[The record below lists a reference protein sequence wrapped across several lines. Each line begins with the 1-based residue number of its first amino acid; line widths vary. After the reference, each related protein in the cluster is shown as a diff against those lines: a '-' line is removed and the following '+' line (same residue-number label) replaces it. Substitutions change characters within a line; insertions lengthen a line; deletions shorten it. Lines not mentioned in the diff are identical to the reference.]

1 MELITFL
8 VAAGAVIGFL
18 FLRKRIA
25 ELEEEVATARK
36 IAATQSQVRELTQRV
51 WELERHLPVLAP
63 PSVAEQPSP
72 ETRVAK
78 ARDAEPI
85 HPVRE
90 PARELPVVPPAI
102 RPAFTP
108 LPTPLPAVEP
118 PTPSLADRLRRL
130 LGDQEWES
138 LVGGSVLN
146 KLGALILV
154 IGIAL
159 FLGYSFGHVTP
170 AGRASI
176 AILVSIAMLGA
187 GVWVERLGN
196 YKVFARG
203 LIGAG
208 WAALYATSYAVY
220 AVPAARIIEDPLV
233 GSLGTV
239 AVAIGM
245 IWHSLRYR
253 AQAVTAIA
261 YFAAFAA
268 MAVTPSS
275 PFAVVSLIPL
285 AASLLYITARFDWHE
300 MALFGLA
307 ATYLTCVSRGKSD
320 ASLVSTQSL
329 FLAYWVLFE
338 AFDLLRTKKRVLAG
352 GQDLLFPLNTACFL
366 GLSYLTWSTHSPDR
380 LRMAGAFGATL
391 FLADSIV
398 RAVVRPPS
406 TFEAGEDLTARLRA
420 GSFEGAFVV
429 SAVLAGLSIV
439 GRVPGVWAGVGLAL
453 EAEIVYLAGLRFGSQ
468 FLRRLGA
475 GAFVLSAMRTLW
487 PDQIEAK
494 TEVLGHS
501 TFNWTPPALFHAM
514 LFSVNRAI
522 RKPNTIFSWSA
533 TIIVAAVLAA
543 EVPHELVATAWILLG
558 VALWEIG
565 FRKQLLEFRT
575 QAYALF
581 ASGLLLAAAA
591 ALPELWVSN
600 PLALSISLAAI
611 YGCALRSRWI
621 KEVVLSGK
629 ERSYFALGMS
639 AGTALL
645 AALLVWKLAPAEYL
659 GLAWSILAVVVLEL
673 GSYGLPLELRGCFGP
688 LALIAAWAI
697 VATHLDDFAKF
708 PAPPVYFTYFG
719 ACLCAIAATIRL
731 TLLPAENRWERTM
744 LRDAI
749 AAIACMAGLA
759 GIWLVTP
766 DAAVTIL
773 WTGVALVVVEIGVAL
788 EESSFRY
795 LGLAALAPVYIRV
808 FAFDL
813 NHSAMAAVPFAIAG
827 IYWIWHRFSRTPFWS
842 RTIFWAALFPEVFLI
857 GDEAGAHNAP
867 LGWVLVAT
875 VLLAAGNRF
884 QLRDARLQ
892 SYAVAVLS
900 FGTAIWSDVDPAR
913 LWISTLTV
921 AGLYASQ
928 VLAESSDE
936 KGAPVFFSLLGTLLL
951 SAILY
956 GRVTGE
962 LLTVSW
968 GLQGLCLLGIGF
980 VFRARILRLQGLALL
995 LICILKLFLYD
1006 LRNLET
1012 IYRILSF
1019 VALGV
1024 ILLCVSWIYS
1034 RFRENLRRLL

>member
-1 MELITFL
+1 M
-8 VAAGAVIGFL
+8 
-18 FLRKRIA
+18 
-25 ELEEEVATARK
+25 
-36 IAATQSQVRELTQRV
+36 
-51 WELERHLPVLAP
+51 
-63 PSVAEQPSP
+63 
-72 ETRVAK
+72 
-78 ARDAEPI
+78 
-85 HPVRE
+85 
-90 PARELPVVPPAI
+90 
-102 RPAFTP
+102 
-108 LPTPLPAVEP
+108 
-118 PTPSLADRLRRL
+118 
-130 LGDQEWES
+130 
-138 LVGGSVLN
+138 GGSVLN

-176 AILVSIAMLGA
+176 AILVSVTILGA
-187 GVWVERLGN
+187 GIWVERLGN

-208 WAALYATSYAVY
+208 WAALYATAYAVY
-220 AVPAARIIEDPLV
+220 AVPAARIIEDPV
-233 GSLGTV
+233 AGSLGV
-239 AVAIGM
+239 IGVAIGM

-261 YFAAFAA
+261 YFAALAA
-268 MAVTPSS
+268 MVVTPSS

-285 AASLLYITARFDWHE
+285 AASLLYIAARFDWHE

-307 ATYLTCVSRGKSD
+307 ATYLTCISRGKSD

-329 FLAYWVLFE
+329 FLAYWMLFE
-338 AFDLLRTKKRVLAG
+338 AFDLLRTKRRVLTG
-352 GQDLLFPLNTACFL
+352 GLDLLFPLNTACFL

-380 LRMAGAFGATL
+380 LWVAAAFGATL

-398 RAVVRPPS
+398 RAAVRPPS
-406 TFEAGEDLTARLRA
+406 TFNAGEDLMARVRA

-475 GAFVLSAMRTLW
+475 GAFVLSAVRVLW
-487 PDQIEAK
+487 PDQIDSK
-494 TEVLGHS
+494 TKILGHP
-501 TFNWTPPALFHAM
+501 TFNWTPPALFHAL
-514 LFSVNRAI
+514 LFYVNRAI
-522 RKPNTIFSWSA
+522 RKPNEIFSWSA

-543 EVPHELVATAWILLG
+543 EVPHAFVATAWILLG

-565 FRKQLLEFRT
+565 FRKQLLEFRA

-581 ASGLLLAAAA
+581 TGGLLLAAASV
-591 ALPELWVSN
+591 LPEAWDSSWV
-600 PLALSISLAAI
+600 ALSISLAAI
-611 YGCALRSRWI
+611 YGCAVRSRWI
-621 KEVVLSGK
+621 SEAALSEK
-629 ERSYFALGMS
+629 ERNYFALGMP

-645 AALLVWKLAPAEYL
+645 AVLLVGKLAPAEYL

-673 GSYGLPLELRGCFGP
+673 GSYGLPVELRGCFGP
-688 LALIAAWAI
+688 LALMAALAI
-697 VATHLDDFAKF
+697 VATHLDDFVKF
-708 PAPPVYFTYFG
+708 PAPPVYVTYFG
-719 ACLCAIAATIRL
+719 ACFCAVAATIRL
-731 TLLPAENRWERTM
+731 TLLPAENRWERTI
-744 LRDAI
+744 LRHAI
-749 AAIACMAGLA
+749 AALACLAGLA

-766 DAAVTIL
+766 DAAVTML
-773 WTGVALVVVEIGVAL
+773 WTGVALVAVEIGVAL
-788 EESSFRY
+788 EEPSFRY
-795 LGLAALAPVYIRV
+795 LGLASLAPVYIRV

-813 NHSAMAAVPFAIAG
+813 DHSAIAGVPVAIVG

-842 RTIFWAALFPEVFLI
+842 RVIFWAAILPVVFLI
-857 GDEAGAHNAP
+857 GDQAGADNAP
-867 LGWVLVAT
+867 LGWVFVAAA
-875 VLLAAGNRF
+875 LLAAGNRF
-884 QLRDARLQ
+884 AMRDARLQ
-892 SYAVAVLS
+892 SYAVALLA
-900 FGTAIWSDVDPAR
+900 FGAAMWSDVAPPR

-921 AGLYASQ
+921 AGFYGSQMLAKAS
-928 VLAESSDE
+928 AEKRS
-936 KGAPVFFSLLGTLLL
+936 APYFSLLGTLLL

-956 GRVTGE
+956 GRVAGE

-968 GLQGLCLLGIGF
+968 GLQGLCLLGSGF
-980 VFRARILRLQGLALL
+980 VFRARMLRLQGLALL

-1019 VALGV
+1019 VALGL
-1024 ILLCVSWIYS
+1024 ILLCVSWIYT

>member
-1 MELITFL
+1 MEFITFL
-8 VAAGAVIGFL
+8 VAAGAVIGYL
-18 FLRKRIA
+18 FLRSRIA
-25 ELEEEVATARK
+25 AFEEEVATAR
-36 IAATQSQVRELTQRV
+36 ITAPTQSQVRELTQRV
-51 WELERHLPVLAP
+51 WELERHFPIPTPTPAPAPNPPAETPVAKSREMPVAP
-63 PSVAEQPSP
+63 P
-72 ETRVAK
+72 
-78 ARDAEPI
+78 
-85 HPVRE
+85 
-90 PARELPVVPPAI
+90 LI

-108 LPTPLPAVEP
+108 LRTPPPAAEP
-118 PTPSLADRLRRL
+118 PSPPLADRLRRL
-130 LGDQEWES
+130 LGDREWES

-159 FLGYSFGHVTP
+159 FLGYSFGHVSP

-176 AILVSIAMLGA
+176 AILVSAAIIGA
-187 GVWVERLGN
+187 GIRVERLGN

-220 AVPAARIIEDPLV
+220 AVPAAQIIDNPVV

-253 AQAVTAIA
+253 SQALTAIA

-275 PFAVVSLIPL
+275 PLAVVSLIPL
-285 AASLLYITARFDWHE
+285 AASLLYIAARFDWHE

-307 ATYLTCVSRGKSD
+307 ATYLTCISRGKSD

-329 FLAYWVLFE
+329 FLAYLMLFE
-338 AFDLLRTKKRVLAG
+338 AFDLLRTKRRLLAG
-352 GQDLLFPLNTACFL
+352 GLDLLFPLNTAGFL
-366 GLSYLTWSTHSPDR
+366 GLSYLTWSTHSPD
-380 LRMAGAFGATL
+380 LLWVAAAFGATL
-391 FLADSIV
+391 FLADSMV
-398 RAVVRPPS
+398 RAAVRPPS
-406 TFEAGEDLTARLRA
+406 TFEAGEDLTARLRG
-420 GSFEGAFVV
+420 GSFEGAFWV

-468 FLRRLGA
+468 FLRRLGT
-475 GAFVLSAMRTLW
+475 GAFALSAMRMLW

-494 TEVLGHS
+494 TEILGHS

-514 LFSVNRAI
+514 LFYINRAI
-522 RKPNTIFSWSA
+522 RKPNEIFSWSA

-543 EVPHELVATAWILLG
+543 EAPHAFVASAWILLG
-558 VALWEIG
+558 VTLWEIG
-565 FRKQLLEFRT
+565 FRKQLLEFRA

-581 ASGLLLAAAA
+581 TGGLVLAVAAIV
-591 ALPELWVSN
+591 PEAWGSHWI
-600 PLALSISLAAI
+600 ALSISLAAV

-621 KEVVLSGK
+621 DDEALNTN
-629 ERSYFALGMS
+629 ERRYFALGMS
-639 AGTALL
+639 AATGLL
-645 AALLVWKLAPAEYL
+645 SLLLVDKLAPVEYL
-659 GLAWSILAVVVLEL
+659 GLAWSILAVAVLEL
-673 GSYGLPLELRGCFGP
+673 GSYGLPRELRGCFGP
-688 LALIAAWAI
+688 LALLAAAA
-697 VATHLDDFAKF
+697 VVTTHLDDFAKF
-708 PAPPVYFTYFG
+708 PAPPVYLTYFG

-749 AAIACMAGLA
+749 ATLACLSGLA

-766 DAAVTIL
+766 DAAVTVL
-773 WTGVALVVVEIGVAL
+773 WTAVALVVLEIGVAL

-808 FAFDL
+808 FMFDL
-813 NHSAMAAVPFAIAG
+813 DHFAMTSVPFAIAG
-827 IYWIWHRFSRTPFWS
+827 IYWSWHRFSRTPFWS
-842 RTIFWAALFPEVFLI
+842 RIVFWLAILPVVFLI
-857 GDEAGAHNAP
+857 GDKAGAHNAA
-867 LGWVLVAT
+867 LGWVLVAAA
-875 VLLAAGNRF
+875 LLAAGNRF
-884 QLRDARLQ
+884 AMRDARLQ
-892 SYAVAVLS
+892 SYAVALLA
-900 FGTAIWSDVDPAR
+900 FGAAVWFDVDPPR

-921 AGLYASQ
+921 AGLYGSQ
-928 VLAESSDE
+928 VLAGSSEE
-936 KGAPVFFSLLGTLLL
+936 KRASVFFSLLGTLLL

-968 GLQGLCLLGIGF
+968 GLQGLCLLGFGF
-980 VFRARILRLQGLALL
+980 VFRTRVLRLQCLALL